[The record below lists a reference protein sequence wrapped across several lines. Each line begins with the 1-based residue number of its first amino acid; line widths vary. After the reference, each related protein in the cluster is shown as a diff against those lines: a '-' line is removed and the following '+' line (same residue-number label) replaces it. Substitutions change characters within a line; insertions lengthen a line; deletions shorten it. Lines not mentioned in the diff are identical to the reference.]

1 MKRYLII
8 GNGVAGTT
16 AAQSIRELDKEGA
29 VTIVSEEKVPF
40 YSRIKLPDYV
50 AGSQGVDDIIIRKDK
65 WYKDQDVEVKLDVAI
80 DDIDPELKV
89 AVDRNGHSY
98 PYDTLL
104 LATGSYSFIPPIEG
118 SGTGNVFALKTV
130 ADADR
135 IVQASEG
142 IKNATVIGGG
152 LLGLEA
158 GNALL
163 KRGITVSVVEF
174 FDRLLPRQLDTEGAA
189 LLQKMMENMGFVF
202 YLGAKTEKILG
213 DPEVQGVQ
221 LDSGTVID
229 SDLVLF
235 STGVRSRLE
244 LAEKLGIETDKS
256 IVVNPLMETS
266 RKGIYAA
273 GDAVQVEGMNFCI
286 WPEAQEQGRVAGIN
300 MAGGKESFK
309 GIVPSNRLKVA
320 GINLASAGDID
331 QENRLEHE
339 KEKDETVYKKIVK
352 KDGAVVG
359 CIMLGNTDG
368 FSDIVKTMKA

>member
-16 AAQSIRELDKEGA
+16 AAQNIRELDKEGA
-29 VTIVSEEKVPF
+29 VTIVSEESVPF

-65 WYKDQDVEVKLDVAI
+65 WYKDQDVELKLDVAI
-80 DDIDPELKV
+80 ADIDPELKV
-89 AVDRNGHSY
+89 AVDRNGISY

-135 IVQASEG
+135 IIEASSG

-158 GNALL
+158 GNAIL

-189 LLQKMMENMGFVF
+189 LLQKMMEEMGFVF
-202 YLGAKTEKILG
+202 YLGAKTEKIQG
-213 DPEVQGVQ
+213 PEKVEGVQ
-221 LDSGTVID
+221 LDSGKVID
-229 SDLVLF
+229 SDLVVF

-244 LAEKLGIETDKS
+244 LAEELNLETDKS
-256 IVVNPLMETS
+256 IVVNPSMETS
-266 RKGIYAA
+266 VKEVYAA
-273 GDAVQVEGMNFCI
+273 GDVAQVEGMNYCI

-300 MAGGKESFK
+300 MAGGKEGFRH
-309 GIVPSNRLKVA
+309 IVPSNRLKVA

-331 QENRLEHE
+331 QDNKLEHE
-339 KEKDETVYKKIVK
+339 KEKTDTVYKKIVK

-368 FSDIVKTMKA
+368 FSDIVKTMNA

>member
-16 AAQSIRELDKEGA
+16 AAQSIRELDKGGA
-29 VTIVSEEKVPF
+29 VTIVSEESVPF
-40 YSRIKLPDYV
+40 YSRIKLPDYL
-50 AGSQGVDDIIIRKDK
+50 AGSQSVDDIIIRKDK
-65 WYKDQDVEVKLDVAI
+65 WYKDQDVELKLDVVI
-80 DDIDPELKV
+80 EDIDPELKV
-89 AVDRNGHSY
+89 AVDSNGQSY
-98 PYDTLL
+98 PYDKLL
-104 LATGSYSFIPPIEG
+104 LATGSYSFVPPIEG
-118 SGTGNVFALKTV
+118 SGTGTVFALKTV

-135 IVQASEG
+135 IIEASSG
-142 IKNATVIGGG
+142 VKNATIIGGG

-158 GNALL
+158 GHALL

-189 LLQKMMENMGFVF
+189 LLQKMMEEMGFVF
-202 YLGAKTEKILG
+202 HLGAKTEKILG
-213 DPEVQGVQ
+213 DRKVEGVQ
-221 LDSGTVID
+221 MDSGTVID

-244 LAEKLGIETDKS
+244 LAEKLGVETDKS
-256 IVVNPLMETS
+256 IVVSPSMETS
-266 RKGIYAA
+266 AKGIYAA

-309 GIVPSNRLKVA
+309 RIVPSNRLKVA

-331 QENRLEHE
+331 QDNKLEHE
-339 KEKDETVYKKIVK
+339 KETYETVYKKIVK

-368 FSDIVKTMKA
+368 FSDIVKTMNA

>member
-65 WYKDQDVEVKLDVAI
+65 WYKDQDVELKLDVAI

-135 IVQASEG
+135 IIQASSG
-142 IKNATVIGGG
+142 VKNATVIGGG

-189 LLQKMMENMGFVF
+189 LLQKMMEDMGFVF

-213 DPEVQGVQ
+213 DPKVQGVQ

-256 IVVNPLMETS
+256 IVVNPSMETS
-266 RKGIYAA
+266 GKGIYAA

-309 GIVPSNRLKVA
+309 RIVPSNRLKVA

>member
-16 AAQSIRELDKEGA
+16 AAQSIRELDKGGA
-29 VTIVSEEKVPF
+29 VTIVSEESVPF
-40 YSRIKLPDYV
+40 YSRIKLPDYL
-50 AGSQGVDDIIIRKDK
+50 AGSQSVDDIIIRKDK
-65 WYKDQDVEVKLDVAI
+65 WYKDQDVELKLDVVI
-80 DDIDPELKV
+80 EDIDPELKV
-89 AVDRNGHSY
+89 AVDSNGQSY
-98 PYDTLL
+98 PYDKLL
-104 LATGSYSFIPPIEG
+104 LATGSYSFVPPIEG
-118 SGTGNVFALKTV
+118 SGTGTVFALKTV

-135 IVQASEG
+135 IIEASSG
-142 IKNATVIGGG
+142 VKNATIIGGG

-158 GNALL
+158 GHALL

-189 LLQKMMENMGFVF
+189 LLQKMMEEMGFVF
-202 YLGAKTEKILG
+202 HLGAKTEKILG
-213 DPEVQGVQ
+213 DRKVEGVQ
-221 LDSGTVID
+221 MDSGTVID

-244 LAEKLGIETDKS
+244 LAEKLGVETDKS
-256 IVVNPLMETS
+256 IVVSPSMETS
-266 RKGIYAA
+266 AKGIYAA

-300 MAGGKESFK
+300 MAGGKEGFK
-309 GIVPSNRLKVA
+309 RIVPSNRLKVA

-331 QENRLEHE
+331 QDNKLEHE
-339 KEKDETVYKKIVK
+339 KETYETVYKKIVK

-368 FSDIVKTMKA
+368 FSDIVKTMNA

>member
-16 AAQSIRELDKEGA
+16 AAQNIRELDKEGA
-29 VTIVSEEKVPF
+29 VTIVSEESVPF

-65 WYKDQDVEVKLDVAI
+65 WYKDQDVELKLDVAI
-80 DDIDPELKV
+80 ADIDPELKV
-89 AVDRNGHSY
+89 AVDRNGISY

-135 IVQASEG
+135 IIEASSG

-158 GNALL
+158 GNAIL

-189 LLQKMMENMGFVF
+189 LLQKMMEKMGFVF
-202 YLGAKTEKILG
+202 YLGAKTEKIQG
-213 DPEVQGVQ
+213 PEKVEGVQ
-221 LDSGTVID
+221 LDSGKVID
-229 SDLVLF
+229 SDLVVF

-244 LAEKLGIETDKS
+244 LAEELNLETDKS
-256 IVVNPLMETS
+256 IVVNPSMETS
-266 RKGIYAA
+266 VKEVYAA
-273 GDAVQVEGMNFCI
+273 GDVAQVEGMNYCI

-300 MAGGKESFK
+300 MAGGKEGFRH
-309 GIVPSNRLKVA
+309 IVPSNRLKVA

-331 QENRLEHE
+331 QDNKLEHE
-339 KEKDETVYKKIVK
+339 KEKTDTVYKKIVK

-368 FSDIVKTMKA
+368 FSDIVKTMNA

>member
-16 AAQSIRELDKEGA
+16 AAQSIRELDREGA
-29 VTIVSEEKVPF
+29 VTIVTEESVPF
-40 YSRIKLPDYV
+40 YSRIKLPDYL
-50 AGSQGVDDIIIRKDK
+50 AGSQGVDDIVIRKDK
-65 WYKDQDVEVKLDVAI
+65 WYNDHDVELKLDVAI

-89 AVDRNGHSY
+89 AADRNGRSY

-104 LATGSYSFIPPIEG
+104 LANGSYSFIPPIEG
-118 SGTGNVFALKTV
+118 SSIGSVFALKTV

-135 IVQASEG
+135 IIQASDG

-158 GNALL
+158 GSALL

-174 FDRLLPRQLDTEGAA
+174 FDRLLPRQLDTEGAG
-189 LLQKMMENMGFVF
+189 LLQKMMEDMGFVF
-202 YLGAKTEKILG
+202 HLGAKTEKIQG
-213 DPEVQGVQ
+213 QEKVQGVQ

-244 LAEKLGIETDKS
+244 LAEKIGVETDKS
-256 IVVNPLMETS
+256 IVVNASMETS
-266 RKGIYAA
+266 VKGIYAA
-273 GDAVQVEGMNFCI
+273 GDVAQAEGMNFCI

-300 MAGGKESFK
+300 MAGGKEVFK
-309 GIVPSNRLKVA
+309 PIVPSNRLKVA
-320 GINLASAGDID
+320 GINLASAGEID
-331 QENRLEHE
+331 QDNKLEHE
-339 KEKDETVYKKIVK
+339 VEKTDTVYKKIVK

>member
-16 AAQSIRELDKEGA
+16 AAQSIRELDRDGA
-29 VTIVSEEKVPF
+29 VTIVTEESVPF

-50 AGSQGVDDIIIRKDK
+50 AGSQDVDDIIIRKDK
-65 WYKDQDVEVKLDVAI
+65 WYKDQDVELNLDVVI

-89 AVDRNGHSY
+89 AVDRNGKSY

-135 IVQASEG
+135 IIQASEG

-189 LLQKMMENMGFVF
+189 LLQKMMEDMGFVF
-202 YLGAKTEKILG
+202 HLGAKTEKILG
-213 DPEVQGVQ
+213 AEKVQGVQ
-221 LDSGTVID
+221 LDSGSVID

-244 LAEKLGIETDKS
+244 LAEKLGVETDKS
-256 IVVNPLMETS
+256 IVVNASMETS
-266 RKGIYAA
+266 GKGIYAA
-273 GDAVQVEGMNFCI
+273 GDAAQVEDLNFCI

-309 GIVPSNRLKVA
+309 RIVPSNRLKVA

-331 QENRLEHE
+331 QDNKLEHE
-339 KEKDETVYKKIVK
+339 VEKTETVYKKIVK

-359 CIMLGNTDG
+359 CIMLGNTNG

>member
-16 AAQSIRELDKEGA
+16 AAQNIRELDKEGA
-29 VTIVSEEKVPF
+29 VTIVSEESVPF

-65 WYKDQDVEVKLDVAI
+65 WYKDQDVELKLDVAI
-80 DDIDPELKV
+80 ADIDPELKV
-89 AVDRNGHSY
+89 AVDRNGISY

-135 IVQASEG
+135 IIKASSG

-158 GNALL
+158 GNAIL

-189 LLQKMMENMGFVF
+189 LLQKMMEEMGFVF
-202 YLGAKTEKILG
+202 YLGAKTEKIQG
-213 DPEVQGVQ
+213 PEKVEGVQ
-221 LDSGTVID
+221 LDSGKVID
-229 SDLVLF
+229 SDLVVF

-244 LAEKLGIETDKS
+244 LAEKLNLETDKS
-256 IVVNPLMETS
+256 IVVNPSMETS
-266 RKGIYAA
+266 VKEVYAA
-273 GDAVQVEGMNFCI
+273 GDVAQVEGMNYCI

-300 MAGGKESFK
+300 MAGGKEGFRH
-309 GIVPSNRLKVA
+309 IVPSNRLKVA

-331 QENRLEHE
+331 QDNKLEHE
-339 KEKDETVYKKIVK
+339 KEKTDTVYKKIVK
-352 KDGAVVG
+352 KNGAVVG

-368 FSDIVKTMKA
+368 FSDIVKTMNA

>member
-65 WYKDQDVEVKLDVAI
+65 WYKDQDVELKLDVAI
-80 DDIDPELKV
+80 DDIDTELKV

-135 IVQASEG
+135 IIQASSG
-142 IKNATVIGGG
+142 VKNATVIGGG

-189 LLQKMMENMGFVF
+189 LLQKMMEDMGFVF

-213 DPEVQGVQ
+213 DPKVQGVQ

-256 IVVNPLMETS
+256 IVVNPSMETS
-266 RKGIYAA
+266 GKGIYAA

-309 GIVPSNRLKVA
+309 RIVPSNRLKVA

>member
-16 AAQSIRELDKEGA
+16 AAQNIRDLDKEGA
-29 VTIVSEEKVPF
+29 VTIVSEERLPF
-40 YSRIKLPDYV
+40 YSRIKLPDYM
-50 AGSQGVDDIIIRKDK
+50 AGSQSVDDLVIRKEN
-65 WYKDQDVEVKLDVAI
+65 WYKDHDVELKLDVAI

-118 SGTGNVFALKTV
+118 SSIGSVFALKTV
-130 ADADR
+130 QDADR
-135 IVQASEG
+135 IIQAG
-142 IKNATVIGGG
+142 DGVRNATVIGGG

-163 KRGITVSVVEF
+163 KRGVKVSVVEF
-174 FDRLLPRQLDTEGAA
+174 FDRLLPRQLDTEGAS
-189 LLQKMMENMGFVF
+189 LLQKMMENMGLVF
-202 YLGAKTEKILG
+202 HLGAKTEKISG
-213 DPEVQGVQ
+213 QERVEGVQ
-221 LDSGTVID
+221 LDSGMVID

-244 LAEKLGIETDKS
+244 LAEKLKLETDKS
-256 IVVNPLMETS
+256 IVVNTAMETS
-266 RKGIYAA
+266 GKGIYAA
-273 GDAVQVEGMNFCI
+273 GDAAQVDGMNYCI

-300 MAGGKESFK
+300 MAGGKEVFK
-309 GIVPSNRLKVA
+309 HIVPSNRLKVA
-320 GINLASAGDID
+320 GINLASAGEID
-331 QENRLEHE
+331 EDDKLEHE
-339 KEKDETVYKKIVK
+339 VEKTETVYKKIVK

-368 FSDIVKTMKA
+368 FSDIVKTMKT